1 MSGQIKGYKKANVPC
16 PPNAPPP
23 SKNLGLPL
31 AIAQSSRPA
40 LDQGGHS
47 RDQIRGV
54 ISPQTR

>member
-40 LDQGGHS
+40 LDQG
-47 RDQIRGV
+47 DTAV
-54 ISPQTR
+54 TRFGE